1 MYLLLPLHLHHP
13 SVFLSLAASPLFLV
27 LLLVLIDSLFS
38 LHPPFI
44 DQLCYLLSSPS
55 FSINFSPSFLFIPL
69 PLFIRLLRPFAPSA
83 LLTHSFLSSSASS
96 SSSSS
101 SSSLPVVFP
110 PPPSL
115 PLPFSPLIRSF
126 VILCRSPCS
135 APGSGPMFRSTTV
148 AVEPGNQSGPDL
160 VQNWADIHAGGTAAA
175 GTSERRLP
183 SLLHSL

>member
-1 MYLLLPLHLHHP
+1 MYLLLPLHLHHT

-101 SSSLPVVFP
+101 LPVVFP
-110 PPPSL
+110 PPPSPVVLHASAFLSFNPLLCHPL
-115 PLPFSPLIRSF
+115 PLSLQRSRFRAHVPLHHGGR
-126 VILCRSPCS
+126 R
-135 APGSGPMFRSTTV
+135 
-148 AVEPGNQSGPDL
+148 
-160 VQNWADIHAGGTAAA
+160 AGK
-175 GTSERRLP
+175 SERTRLGAELGRHP
-183 SLLHSL
+183 RGRHSGSRNE